1 MKCLP
6 DLEGWAKGVREEKRR
21 RVMMM
26 WQQLESM
33 IQKKQDDCE
42 TDLGKK
48 QDTSTVCLELINDVK
63 LVWVVMR
70 ENQDNE
76 DEIFIKE
83 TSSADDAVFIASV
96 YERIRKVM
104 SRLDGH
110 QGRDAAEYVCDTMF
124 DRIAGTLLTNPEDIQ
139 TEIKTVLRCR

>member
-6 DLEGWAKGVREEKRR
+6 DLEGWAKSVREEKRR

-76 DEIFIKE
+76 ESGAIPDL
-83 TSSADDAVFIASV
+83 TVMPQSLWASSRIPSKYNSSV
-96 YERIRKVM
+96 EDHLHHDL
-104 SRLDGH
+104 SH
-110 QGRDAAEYVCDTMF
+110 
-124 DRIAGTLLTNPEDIQ
+124 TNQLVLPE
-139 TEIKTVLRCR
+139 